1 MPATRELIHERI
13 RELEGKIRDLESRGE
28 DATLL
33 KEALIELNKNFR
45 VSGVALNENS
55 NLLKG

>member
-13 RELEGKIRDLESRGE
+13 REIEGKIRDLESRGE
-28 DATLL
+28 DAAHL
-33 KEALIELNKNFR
+33 KEVLVELNKNFN

>member
-28 DATLL
+28 DATPL

-45 VSGVALNENS
+45 ISGVALNENS
-55 NLLKG
+55 SLLKG